1 MVADKKPTANNHQ
14 RWLQFASLAID
25 ISNVTRNTSN
35 NAHKVIGAI
44 YPANW
49 ISDLQKGGTM
59 PGARKR
65 LSSNSSKLK
74 SMYEHVWRMR
84 RADITVFTS
93 QYVPR
98 GFAVLLNISFTNMTD
113 V

>member
-1 MVADKKPTANNHQ
+1 MMAADKKPTTNSHQ

-25 ISNVTRNTSN
+25 ISNVTRNASN

-59 PGARKR
+59 PAVICAALSGHACQVIHQSGKKCAQGALRFIK
-65 LSSNSSKLK
+65 
-74 SMYEHVWRMR
+74 MWPVTH
-84 RADITVFTS
+84 A
-93 QYVPR
+93 
-98 GFAVLLNISFTNMTD
+98 
-113 V
+113 